1 MQSEWN
7 QFTSE
12 TKQQVSHYLQISKN
26 RQEAK
31 HILSDLFDA
40 LPEDKFDLIATLRII
55 RSSKN
60 KREMT
65 VAGMMAFLW
74 IYEIEY
80 VKCLDAFCYLL
91 IRNGHD
97 LFDLLRKKYVK
108 DLKDIGKVD
117 VYTKL
122 NFLEEHKF
130 GLLRRPIDET
140 LRNKIAHH
148 DFIIDDSGKVLVD
161 NKEIDVGERFNQ
173 LFRFENKIFEIYSS
187 CLESFE

>member
-1 MQSEWN
+1 M
-7 QFTSE
+7 
-12 TKQQVSHYLQISKN
+12 
-26 RQEAK
+26 
-31 HILSDLFDA
+31 SDLFDA